1 MDDAAEREEGGEPVC
16 WAHLV
21 CPDCGAISSEGHR
34 AGCQLAE
41 QALGQAGPDDQA
53 CRLPWAIAFV
63 RPPPT
68 RRRGQ
73 RQTAASTA
81 SSGRGIRSGS
91 IASVSSRA

>member
-1 MDDAAEREEGGEPVC
+1 MDDAAEREEGGESVC

-53 CRLPWAIAFV
+53 
-63 RPPPT
+63 
-68 RRRGQ
+68 
-73 RQTAASTA
+73 
-81 SSGRGIRSGS
+81 
-91 IASVSSRA
+91 